1 VKLGS
6 NCGTVTASRFQP
18 TSASQSGYRKAGRP
32 PRIVAKAGWIASR
45 HEMGEPWA
53 QVAAKRDGIAA
64 SVHLQAAAG
73 GREDL
78 EWVWLLRR
86 CCCFDYVY
94 QGG

>member
-1 VKLGS
+1 M
-6 NCGTVTASRFQP
+6 
-18 TSASQSGYRKAGRP
+18 P

-45 HEMGEPWA
+45 YERGKQWA
-53 QVAAKRDGIAA
+53 QVAAKRDGIA
-64 SVHLQAAAG
+64 LQTATG